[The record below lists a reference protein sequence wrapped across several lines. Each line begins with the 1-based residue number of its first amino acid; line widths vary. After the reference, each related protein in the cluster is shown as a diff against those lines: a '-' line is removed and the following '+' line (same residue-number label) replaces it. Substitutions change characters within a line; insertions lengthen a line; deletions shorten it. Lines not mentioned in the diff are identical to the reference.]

1 MTKNDITNRS
11 DIYTLV
17 SQFYSKVK
25 SNTILG
31 PIFNTAI
38 QDWDKHIEQ
47 LTTFW
52 QSSLF
57 LNTKYTGNPIKT
69 HITVDQNNQNN
80 LTQMHFGIWLNLW
93 LETIDQLYT
102 GPIANTAKNKAR
114 KMSSFIFLKIFEA
127 RKNQV
132 S

>member
-1 MTKNDITNRS
+1 MTKNDITNRK
-11 DIYTLV
+11 DIYILV
-17 SQFYSKVK
+17 SHFYNKVK
-25 SNTILG
+25 NNTLLG

-38 QDWDKHIEQ
+38 QDWDNHLQQ

-69 HITVDQNNQNN
+69 HINVDKNNQNSISQ
-80 LTQMHFGIWLNLW
+80 THFGIWLNLW
-93 LETIDQLYT
+93 VETIDQLYA

-114 KMSSFIFLKIFEA
+114 KMSSFMFIKIFEA
-127 RKNQV
+127 RQ